1 MISNGSMYS
10 ILYNTS
16 FWQGKIRIYSTRRK
30 SAYSFVEPTEM
41 GKMNRFV
48 WKVGALGQLV

>member
-1 MISNGSMYS
+1 MYS